1 MYVLNPHVYNYYKAR
16 FKQDSSKKKTIQ
28 PFFMNRINKHVL
40 NMTINMP
47 TTVTEWEEKFLHSS
61 INRMTL
67 QKQLYIHYMV
77 TPSSASL

>member
-1 MYVLNPHVYNYYKAR
+1 MYVLNPRVYNYYKAR

-28 PFFMNRINKHVL
+28 PFFMNRIDKHVL

-47 TTVTEWEEKFLHSS
+47 TSVTEWGEKIPSQF
-61 INRMTL
+61 NQQNDTTEAV
-67 QKQLYIHYMV
+67 IHYMV